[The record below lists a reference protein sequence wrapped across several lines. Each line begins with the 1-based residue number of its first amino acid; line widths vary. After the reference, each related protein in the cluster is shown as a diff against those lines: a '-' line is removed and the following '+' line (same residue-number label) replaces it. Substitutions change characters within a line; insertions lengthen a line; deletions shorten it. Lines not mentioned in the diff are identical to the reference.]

1 MDKKDFR
8 FVVDLLVVL
17 LYIAIPPSDLDWL
30 VNLILFS
37 YIFTRL

>member
-17 LYIAIPPSDLDWL
+17 LYITIPPSELDWL

-37 YIFTRL
+37 YIITRL